1 MHDLWIMPIEGAA
14 CMRLHFHR
22 AFVDSASREV
32 VEGGTTGDTR
42 RMEEWKATLQFQEAF
57 PSPPLIR

>member
-1 MHDLWIMPIEGAA
+1 MHGLWIMPIEGAT
-14 CMRLHFHR
+14 CMRPHFHC
-22 AFVDSASREV
+22 AFVDSASLEV
-32 VEGGTTGDTR
+32 VEGGTTGDPR